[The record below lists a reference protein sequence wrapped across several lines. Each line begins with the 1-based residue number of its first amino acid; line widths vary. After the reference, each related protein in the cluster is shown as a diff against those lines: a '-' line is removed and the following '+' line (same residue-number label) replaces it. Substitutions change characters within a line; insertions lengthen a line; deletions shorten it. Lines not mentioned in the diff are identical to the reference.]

1 VNFAYENHC
10 IYSGVAFNMI
20 DCGAFV
26 LLCSE
31 VGGEFWILGMAMGT
45 GMHTQL
51 IWALTSDQDHRWQIR
66 GDAVVVLVI
75 QSFQIDL
82 LLTIVDAC
90 N

>member
-1 VNFAYENHC
+1 
-10 IYSGVAFNMI
+10 MI
-20 DCGAFV
+20 DLWAI
-26 LLCSE
+26 
-31 VGGEFWILGMAMGT
+31 VGVGWMWILDWIFNGAGLGT
-45 GMHTQL
+45 GRHTQL

-66 GDAVVVLVI
+66 GDAVVILVI